1 MQQAEDFKEESSCL
15 ERLLFSLGDGDYD
28 QATQFKNWTISDILR
43 HLYLFNEAAKDTLV
57 DQPKFI
63 RLMNDLQNARKTGMT
78 LLEIQLEMLDGFS
91 GKALLNLWGNSYRE
105 LAKIYSSTNPKK
117 RVKWAGPDMSA
128 RSSIT
133 ARQMETWA
141 HGQAVFDLFGK
152 KRHETDRIKNIA
164 HLGVSTYGWTFINRG
179 LAMPEPAPYV
189 CLVSPKGEKWEW
201 NNPHEDTSVFGL
213 AVEFSQV
220 VTQVRNIAD
229 TSIVTK
235 GENAIKWM
243 AVAQCF
249 AGEAQD
255 PPKPGTRKTVIK

>member
-1 MQQAEDFKEESSCL
+1 MQQADDFKEESSCL
-15 ERLLFSLGDGDYD
+15 ERLLYSVGDGEYNL
-28 QATQFKNWTISDILR
+28 ATQFKNWTISDILR
-43 HLYLFNEAAKDTLV
+43 HLYLFNKAAKNTLV
-57 DQPKFI
+57 DQPKFF
-63 RLMNDLQNARKTGMT
+63 RLMNDLQNARETGMT
-78 LLEIQLEMLDGFS
+78 LLEIQLEMLDGLS
-91 GKALLNLWGNSYRE
+91 GKALLNSWGSSYRE
-105 LAKIYSSTNPKK
+105 LAKIYSLTDPKK

-141 HGQAVFDLFGK
+141 HGQAIFDLFGK
-152 KRHETDRIKNIA
+152 KRQETDRIRNIA
-164 HLGVSTYGWTFINRG
+164 HLGVSTYGWTFTNRS
-179 LAMPEPAPYV
+179 LSMPEPAPHV
-189 CLVSPKGEKWEW
+189 CLVSPKGEKWVW
-201 NNPHEDTSVFGL
+201 NTPQEDNSVFGL

-235 GENAIKWM
+235 GENAMKWM

-255 PPKPGTRKTVIK
+255 PPKPGTRKTAIK